1 MTSSN
6 SKNSESSTH
15 QKEYHS
21 LYWLIITRS
30 LWLSRF
36 KKTVFVQ
43 RSLTTWYDPT
53 GLRLFNPFCWRT
65 TRLWLDFGTYFIAVS
80 QTNLEFLEQTFIF
93 EDKYLKSRQNQS
105 YQTLM
110 DYESLSPRKYTT
122 LHRFKGLNMDELGR
136 QGLNGLN
143 PQGDVPDYHSSAKV
157 CDHANDPYSHFS
169 RSSFDRTIIDYQ
181 PFLISW
187 PAWWTTPMT
196 HWTLKILFIIRA
208 TG

>member
-1 MTSSN
+1 MANSN

-15 QKEYHS
+15 QKEYNP

-65 TRLWLDFGTYFIAVS
+65 IGLWLDFGTYFIAVS

-105 YQTLM
+105 YQTLIIPSVQGSQ
-110 DYESLSPRKYTT
+110 YGRTQTTGVKRTQAAEGRTWLQAFRESVRSCRRSL
-122 LHRFKGLNMDELGR
+122 
-136 QGLNGLN
+136 
-143 PQGDVPDYHSSAKV
+143 
-157 CDHANDPYSHFS
+157 YSLL
-169 RSSFDRTIIDYQ
+169 TIIVWSYTFDYQ